1 MSSLIAAPVAVI
13 GAGAWGTA
21 LAWLVADKGERVRLW
36 AYEAEVAAEII
47 ATRENRS
54 YLPGVRLPES
64 LTATN
69 SLADSVQGAGA
80 LIFAVPS
87 HAAAGVLA
95 QLASHLP
102 PGMPIVSATKGIEQ
116 EKLRLTSALAEEM
129 LSAHRGPVF
138 ALSGPS
144 FAVEVC
150 RRQPTAVVLAG
161 PPGSWAGS
169 LQRLLMTPAF
179 RVYLSEDRVGVEL
192 GGALKNVIALA
203 AGVVDGLG
211 FGHNTRAAL
220 ITRGLAE
227 MVRLGVAMGADARTF
242 AGLSGMGDLVLTCT
256 GSLSRNREV
265 GVQLGQGKK
274 LADILAGSRTVA
286 EGVNTAG
293 AAKALAERHHVEMP
307 IVQAVCAV
315 LFDGKD
321 PRQAVTDL
329 MERAARSELDQ
340 A

>member
-1 MSSLIAAPVAVI
+1 MSAPLATPVAVI
-13 GAGAWGTA
+13 GGGAWGTA
-21 LAWLVADKGERVRLW
+21 LAWLLADKEERVRLW
-36 AYEAEVAAEII
+36 AFEAEAVIAI
-47 ATRENRS
+47 ATARENRS

-64 LTATN
+64 LEATN
-69 SLADSVQGAGA
+69 FLPDAVQGAEA

-87 HAAAGVLA
+87 HVAAGVLA
-95 QLASHLP
+95 QLASLLP
-102 PGMPIVSATKGIEQ
+102 PGVPIVSATKGIEQ
-116 EKLRLTSALAEEM
+116 EKLRLTSALLEEM
-129 LSAHRGPVF
+129 LPAHRGPVF

-161 PPGSWAGS
+161 PPGPQARA
-169 LQRLLMTPAF
+169 LQRLLMTPTF

-265 GVQLGQGKK
+265 GIRLGQGKK
-274 LADILAGSRTVA
+274 LADILAGARTVA
-286 EGVNTAG
+286 EGVNTAR

-307 IVQAVCAV
+307 IVQEVCAV

-321 PRQAVTDL
+321 PRRAVTDL
-329 MERAARSELDQ
+329 MERAARPELDQ
-340 A
+340 